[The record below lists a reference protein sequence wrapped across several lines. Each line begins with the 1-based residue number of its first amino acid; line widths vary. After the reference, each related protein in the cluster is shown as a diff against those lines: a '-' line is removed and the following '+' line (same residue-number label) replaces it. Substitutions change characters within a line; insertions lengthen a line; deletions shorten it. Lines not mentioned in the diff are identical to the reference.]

1 MIMTEQDIEYLL
13 KNNRWI
19 AVYPTHDMRRRHP
32 ERWKAYIYKKTK
44 KNTWITEFS
53 TKKKTPKECYDW
65 IESRF
70 SDIKNLKE

>member
-1 MIMTEQDIEYLL
+1 MIMVEQDINYLL
-13 KNNRWI
+13 RNNRWI
-19 AVYPTHDMRRRHP
+19 AVYPTRY
-32 ERWKAYIYKKTK
+32 EVWKAYIYKKI